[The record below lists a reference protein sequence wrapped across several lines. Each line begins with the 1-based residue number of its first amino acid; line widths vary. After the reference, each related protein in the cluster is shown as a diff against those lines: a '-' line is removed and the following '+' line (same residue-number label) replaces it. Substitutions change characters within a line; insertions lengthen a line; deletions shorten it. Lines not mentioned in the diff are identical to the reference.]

1 VAAAAL
7 GVGDRVT
14 NRARHLLA
22 LDVGTQSARA
32 IVFDAEGHLL
42 ARRQIP
48 IEPYVAPQPGWA
60 EQDPEIYWNAVT
72 RACNE
77 LWSTTSLRPDDIAGL
92 SLTTQ
97 RATMVCLD
105 AQGQVLRPATVWL
118 DQRRSSAPPDLGP
131 VWRALFAVAGA
142 TSLVAHLQAE
152 AEANWFA
159 QHQPQLWKQTAHYL
173 FLSGFL
179 VHRLVGEYVDSVGS
193 QVGYVPFDYRRLD
206 WAGPRDFKWKAVAVR
221 REQLPRLVQPGRS
234 LGTLSPG
241 AGDRLGL
248 PAGLPVIAA
257 AADKAC
263 EILGC
268 GALEPDVAQL
278 SFGTTAT
285 VNTTQRRYI
294 EVQRMLPA
302 YPAAVPDAWS
312 TEIQIF
318 RGFWMVSWFRR
329 EFAHREEALAHERG
343 VPVESLFEDLVRNV
357 PAGSL
362 GLTLQPYWSPGVRDP
377 GPEAKGSI
385 IGFGD
390 VHTRAH
396 VYRAILEGLA
406 YGLRAGAEQIER
418 RTGTAIRRVVVGG
431 GGSQSDVAMQITAD
445 VFGVASERP
454 EVYESSALGAA
465 MNLAVGL
472 GLHPDHATA
481 VRRMTRTGRRFDV
494 DPDARRT
501 YEALYREVYR
511 EVYPRLRPLYQRIR
525 RITGYPA

>member
-1 VAAAAL
+1 MS
-7 GVGDRVT
+7 RPP
-14 NRARHLLA
+14 RLLA

-32 IVFDAEGHLL
+32 IVFDSQGHLL
-42 ARRQIP
+42 GRRQVS

-60 EQDPEIYWNAVT
+60 EQDPEVYWDAMT
-72 RACNE
+72 RACRE
-77 LWSTTSLRPDDIAGL
+77 LWSDSGLRPDDITGL

-105 AQGQVLRPATVWL
+105 AQGRVLRPATVWL
-118 DQRRSSAPPDLGP
+118 DQRRCSAPPDLGP
-131 VWRALFAVAGA
+131 AWRALFALAGA
-142 TSLVAHLQAE
+142 TSIVAHLQAE
-152 AEANWFA
+152 AKANWFA
-159 QHQPQLWKQTAHYL
+159 QHQPEIWRQTAHYL

-179 VHRLVGEYVDSVGS
+179 LHRLVGEYVDSVGS

-206 WAGPRDFKWKAVAVR
+206 WASPRDFKWKAVAVR
-221 REQLPRLVQPGRS
+221 REQLPRLV
-234 LGTLSPG
+234 SPG
-241 AGDRLGL
+241 EPLGVLAPLAAERLGL

-263 EILGC
+263 EVLGC
-268 GALEPDVAQL
+268 GALEPNVAQL

-285 VNTTQRRYI
+285 VNTTQRRYV

-312 TEIQIF
+312 TEIQIY

-329 EFAHREEALAHERG
+329 EFAHREEALARERG
-343 VPVESLFEDLVRNV
+343 VPVESLFDDLVRQV
-357 PAGSL
+357 PAGSM

-418 RTGTAIRRVVVGG
+418 RTGTPIRRIVVGG
-431 GGSQSDVAMQITAD
+431 GGSQSDAAMQITAD
-445 VFGVASERP
+445 VFGIAAERP
-454 EVYESSALGAA
+454 EVYETSALGAA

-472 GLHPDHATA
+472 RLHADYPTA
-481 VRRMTRTGRRFDV
+481 VRAMARTGRTFEI
-494 DPDARRT
+494 DPGARRT
-501 YEALYREVYR
+501 YDALYREVYR
-511 EVYPRLRPLYQRIR
+511 EIYPRLRPLYQRIR